1 MHPFDYDTGIRR
13 VNFLNYFF
21 KGGADK
27 FDIMKTLKEEGITE
41 REEELATLKHSI
53 LRNAWKSLIGATRFK
68 DNADIKLLLKDMV
81 KATGTDLINDKDL
94 KGNSALGILL
104 SSSYVS
110 KKRVAITLSGL
121 YSKLK
126 EMYDWDIT

>member
-1 MHPFDYDTGIRR
+1 M
-13 VNFLNYFF
+13 
-21 KGGADK
+21 
-27 FDIMKTLKEEGITE
+27 
-41 REEELATLKHSI
+41 
-53 LRNAWKSLIGATRFK
+53 
-68 DNADIKLLLKDMV
+68 KDMV

-110 KKRVAITLSGL
+110 KKRVAITLTGL